1 MTNLLIYVINV
12 KILITIKILRKKVDV
27 NNIISVNFRSY
38 VLNINYSMPCFKNDL
53 FRACIEKLI
62 VEYPI
67 LKDKNIYFLLNGIKV
82 D

>member
-1 MTNLLIYVINV
+1 M
-12 KILITIKILRKKVDV
+12 

-38 VLNINYSMPCFKNDL
+38 LLNINYGMPCLKNDL
-53 FRACIEKLI
+53 FRAWVEKLI
-62 VEYPI
+62 EENPI

>member
-1 MTNLLIYVINV
+1 MINV

-38 VLNINYSMPCFKNDL
+38 VLNINYSMPCLKNDL
-53 FRACIEKLI
+53 FRVSIEKLI